1 MMTYVTIETFHQT
14 KYLQL
19 FAMNI
24 LLFIFYSLSFYFISL
39 IMMLNLIFD
48 EHFFKK
54 KKTKNKRHM
63 SLKFY

>member
-1 MMTYVTIETFHQT
+1 MTYITIETLHQT
-14 KYLQL
+14 KYLQP

-24 LLFIFYSLSFYFISL
+24 LLFIFHSLSFYFISL

-54 KKTKNKRHM
+54 KKKKTKDTCH
-63 SLKFY
+63 